1 MGRNTRGE
9 LLFRGNNVMKGYY
22 RREDATRRTI
32 SEDGWL
38 HTGDVAVMDD
48 DDFLF
53 IVDRVKELI
62 KYKGNQVAPAELED
76 LLLGHPLVADCAV
89 VGVPDLEAGE
99 LPRAYIQ
106 LKPGQKAT
114 EQEIQEFVAG
124 NKILLDISLKYAY
137 MDVHVLVHGQF
148 YYTYMSPCT

>member
-1 MGRNTRGE
+1 MPLIYNFSGKEVGRNTRGE

-114 EQEIQEFVAG
+114 EQDIKSFVA
-124 NKILLDISLKYAY
+124 S
-137 MDVHVLVHGQF
+137 V
-148 YYTYMSPCT
+148 